1 MSRATKGPGKV
12 IVANHVCTCGHR
24 LAEHAPILAECRAG
38 GGCSCARFDLF
49 SRSDQ
54 PTPKTASDA

>member
-1 MSRATKGPGKV
+1 MSRASKGPGKV

-24 LAEHAPILAECRAG
+24 LGEHAAILRECRARD
-38 GGCSCARFDLF
+38 CSCARFDLF

-54 PTPKTASDA
+54 PTSTAAGDA